1 MDNKS
6 PIILISANGENT
18 KLEYANGYINV
29 DIKSIISNIA
39 YSEYSL
45 NAIAFKRNSIIE
57 ANRKIKFITNIFIFL
72 NNINSLKSKA
82 YPSSIG
88 INPLLIPI
96 TKQKRIKFIIDIIN
110 IIHTRIGLFLIC
122 SDIYSSFLT

>member
-6 PIILISANGENT
+6 PIILISANAENA
-18 KLEYANGYINV
+18 KLGYANGYINV

-45 NAIAFKRNSIIE
+45 NAIAFRRNSIIE

-72 NNINSLKSKA
+72 NNIKLS
-82 YPSSIG
+82 
-88 INPLLIPI
+88 
-96 TKQKRIKFIIDIIN
+96 
-110 IIHTRIGLFLIC
+110 
-122 SDIYSSFLT
+122 